1 MEEMEVRTED
11 LEDVETN
18 DKEADGSSGIGVGLA
33 MLIGSGLTLAAIAGG
48 KKLINL
54 WADHKAKKDQME
66 VDVEIIEDSED
77 DETDFSDD
85 ETERKEN

>member
-11 LEDVETN
+11 LEVVETN
-18 DKEADGSSGIGVGLA
+18 DKEANGSSGIGVGLA

-54 WADHKAKKDQME
+54 WAYHKAKKDQME

>member
-11 LEDVETN
+11 LEVVETN
-18 DKEADGSSGIGVGLA
+18 DKEANGSSGIGVGLA

-54 WADHKAKKDQME
+54 WADHKARNRTKGKLMM
-66 VDVEIIEDSED
+66 VGKVPITRRFPFFIL
-77 DETDFSDD
+77 
-85 ETERKEN
+85 

>member
-11 LEDVETN
+11 LEVVETN
-18 DKEADGSSGIGVGLA
+18 DKEANGSSGIGVGLA

-54 WADHKAKKDQME
+54 WA
-66 VDVEIIEDSED
+66 
-77 DETDFSDD
+77 
-85 ETERKEN
+85 KEN